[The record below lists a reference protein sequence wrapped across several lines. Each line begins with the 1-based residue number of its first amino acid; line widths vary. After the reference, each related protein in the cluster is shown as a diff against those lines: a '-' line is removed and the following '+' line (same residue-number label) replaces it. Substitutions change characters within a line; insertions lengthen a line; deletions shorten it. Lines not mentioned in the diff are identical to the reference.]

1 MIAFSE
7 TCESN
12 LHLQRMKE
20 VCSKTDLPISWVVF
34 ADDDPVMLRRLAGAL
49 QREAA
54 VILPIPQAL
63 WDADDA
69 LLEDA
74 ILWLIGERGIGNLV
88 LVGNSAAGA
97 SVSEPFVTGQSAR
110 RENPKELFTQV
121 HRAQRLKAQV
131 EEHFA
136 RQVGSLLAVP
146 EIDLAV
152 ARGTLRIHAL
162 YYRAEIG
169 VFAAYDP
176 RTHSFRVL
184 IR

>member
-7 TCESN
+7 ASESN

-20 VCSKTDLPISWVVF
+20 ACSQTEAPISWVVF
-34 ADDDPVMLRRLAGAL
+34 ADDEPVMLRRLAGAL

-63 WDADDA
+63 WDAEDA

-74 ILWLIGERGIGNLV
+74 ILWLIRERGIGNLV
-88 LVGNSAAGA
+88 LVGNSAAGVP
-97 SVSEPFVTGQSAR
+97 VSEPFVAGQPLR
-110 RENPKELFTQV
+110 RESTEDLFAQV

-136 RQVGSLLAVP
+136 RQVASLLAVP

-152 ARGTLRIHAL
+152 ARCTMKMHAL
-162 YYRAEIG
+162 YYRAESG
-169 VFAAYDP
+169 VFAVYDP
-176 RTHSFRVL
+176 RTISFRVL